1 LKKYKIYEF
10 EYFDLNQIEQEFGK
24 ARVYGVGKFF
34 SKLYK
39 RTISFKD
46 VDEDDGYLINKGFVY
61 LSKIEIERYLG
72 YNKKNGEFEWLSIIK
87 KLSRQ
92 GLIQYRRE
100 GNNPY
105 DFNKRLWYF
114 RLNEE
119 FFSCKKTFIDIQSKT
134 LNKWLDKQNT
144 TYISKPSKNS
154 SKDEDELLLYEFEV
168 CTKTDLNIQELDL
181 VIDQRINSKLKEYR
195 DKLEWS
201 WLGEKSKSKILNKL
215 LDEEKFKERYKSLLI
230 EKYQILTADLDHLK
244 SKQFF
249 ELSVDY
255 FKRDS
260 YGYRIYH
267 IYSRCIKEYRDFIK
281 IEGEDTVE
289 IDLKNS
295 MISMFYFF
303 IKCLNNQSN
312 FSKFTIIKEVFHK
325 LKRFHGGEL
334 NPNRMGLLYLERW
347 DYILNYGDGFG
358 SDYYNFLKEESSL
371 NYLSRSSFKDL
382 LWLVL
387 FGKDSQLQKLK
398 LEHYSYYEI
407 KQLLLGDSRF
417 LVDDLRGISLYRKD
431 IKNYRYYK
439 NISLILHAL
448 ERNIMD
454 IVSQQMISKDYR
466 YISLFDSFI
475 VKKSQAKEIKE
486 FLNNTLEGI
495 DKVFKFRE
503 KK

>member
-1 LKKYKIYEF
+1 MKKYKIYEF

-24 ARVYGVGKFF
+24 ARVYGVGKFI

-46 VDEDDGYLINKGFVY
+46 VDEEDGYLINKGFVY

-72 YNKKNGEFEWLSIIK
+72 YNRKNGEFEWLSIIN
-87 KLSRQ
+87 KLSKR
-92 GLIQYRRE
+92 GFVQYRRE
-100 GNNPY
+100 GSNPY
-105 DFNKRLWYF
+105 DFNKKLWYF
-114 RLNEE
+114 RLNDE
-119 FFSCKKTFIDIQSKT
+119 FYRCKKTFVDIQSKT
-134 LNKWLDKQNT
+134 LNKWLDKKNT
-144 TYISKPSKNS
+144 AYISKLSKNS
-154 SKDEDELLLYEFEV
+154 LKGEDVFLLYEFEV

-215 LDEEKFKERYKSLLI
+215 MDEEKFKERYKSILI
-230 EKYQILTADLDHLK
+230 QKYQILTSDLDYLK

-255 FKRDS
+255 FRRDS
-260 YGYRIYH
+260 YGYRIYN
-267 IYSRCIKEYRDFIK
+267 IYSRCIREYRDYIK

-303 IKCLNNQSN
+303 IKCLNHQSN
-312 FSKFTIIKEVFHK
+312 FSKFTIIKEVYHK
-325 LKRFHGGEL
+325 LKESHGGEL
-334 NPNRMGLLYLERW
+334 NSNRMGLLYLERW
-347 DYILNYGDGFG
+347 DYILNYGSGFG
-358 SDYYNFLKEESSL
+358 SDYYNFLREESGLS
-371 NYLSRSSFKDL
+371 YLSRNSFKDL

-387 FGKDSQLQKLK
+387 FGRDSQLQGTK
-398 LEHYSYYEI
+398 LEGNSYYEI
-407 KQLLLGDSRF
+407 KQLMLGDSRF
-417 LVDDLRGISLYRKD
+417 LVDDLRGISLYNKG

-439 NISLILHAL
+439 NTSLILHTL

-454 IVSQQMISKDYR
+454 LVSHQMISKGYM

-475 VKKSQAKEIKE
+475 VKKSQAKEIMGY
-486 FLNNTLEGI
+486 LNNTLGGI
-495 DKVFKFRE
+495 DKVFRFRE